1 MDPVEAIV
9 IGIQSIS
16 SNVIVQSFLTACIGF
31 VLTVLGALPAL
42 LGAKVGETI
51 ISYGMG
57 FSAGVMISA
66 SFTSLLIPAT
76 EIGEIFPTVV
86 GFLCGALFVEI
97 VK

>member
-42 LGAKVGETI
+42 
-51 ISYGMG
+51 
-57 FSAGVMISA
+57 
-66 SFTSLLIPAT
+66 
-76 EIGEIFPTVV
+76 
-86 GFLCGALFVEI
+86 
-97 VK
+97 